1 VPEVGDRIE
10 AGGSLL
16 EVAAV
21 DDTRIERFVLRA
33 AHDDA

>member
-1 VPEVGDRIE
+1 MGDRIE

-21 DDTRIERFVLRA
+21 DDTRLERFVLQA
-33 AHDDA
+33 ADDDA